1 MMESDNIEALKNLYK
16 LSKRT
21 SQQKIFGQCF
31 QECIEKY
38 LNEEIINKITP
49 EDEKAAKSNF
59 NYMQNK
65 MYFQS

>member
-49 EDEKAAKSNF
+49 
-59 NYMQNK
+59 
-65 MYFQS
+65 